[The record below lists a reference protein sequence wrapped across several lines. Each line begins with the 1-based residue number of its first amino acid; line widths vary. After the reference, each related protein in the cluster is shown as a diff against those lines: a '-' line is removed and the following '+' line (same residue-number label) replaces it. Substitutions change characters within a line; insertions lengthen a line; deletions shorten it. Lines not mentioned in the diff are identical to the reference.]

1 MMPVIM
7 QPNSDEV
14 RRIILTALAEDIG
27 HGDVTSNSTIP
38 ESLEFTLQFVA
49 REPLVVSG
57 IDVIGGVFEALD
69 GQVDYQP
76 RVLDGHA
83 VDAGQVMA
91 SVLGNARSIL
101 AGERVALN
109 LLQRMCGIATE
120 SARYV
125 KAIHGTGAVIL
136 DTRKTMPGLR
146 ELDKFAV
153 RCGGGKN
160 HRMRLDDAV
169 LIKDNHIAAVG
180 SVAGA
185 VARAKAS
192 NPATMQIEVECDTLA
207 QVQEALDAGADMLL
221 LDNMSLDDLCAAVAL
236 AKGKARCEASGNMTI
251 ERVRDVALTGVD
263 FISVGRITHSV
274 RNVDI
279 GLDAVG

>member
-1 MMPVIM
+1 MSVM
-7 QPNSDEV
+7 QPHPEEA
-14 RRIILTALAEDIG
+14 RRIILTALAEDVG

-38 ESLEFTLQFVA
+38 ETLEFTLQFIP
-49 REPLVVSG
+49 REPLVVAG
-57 IDVIGGVFEALD
+57 IEVIGGVFEALSA
-69 GQVDYQP
+69 GVDYQP
-76 RVLDGHA
+76 RVLDGQA

-91 SVLGNARSIL
+91 SVFGNARALL

-120 SARYV
+120 TARYV
-125 KAIHGTGAVIL
+125 KAIEGTGATIL

-180 SVAGA
+180 SVAQA
-185 VARAKAS
+185 VKQAKAAA
-192 NPATMQIEVECDTLA
+192 PATMQIEVECDTIA
-207 QVQEALDAGADMLL
+207 QVREALDAGADMLL
-221 LDNMSLDDLCAAVAL
+221 LDNMSLDNLREAVAL
-236 AKGKARCEASGNMTI
+236 AKGKARCEASGNMTL
-251 ERVRDVALTGVD
+251 ERVYEVALTGVD

>member
-1 MMPVIM
+1 MHVM
-7 QPNSDEV
+7 QPNPDEV
-14 RRIILTALAEDIG
+14 RRIILNALAEDIG

-38 ESLEFTLQFVA
+38 ESLETTLQFIP
-49 REPLVVSG
+49 REPLVVAG
-57 IDVIGGVFEALD
+57 IEVIGSVFETLD
-69 GQVDYQP
+69 SQVDYQP
-76 RVLDGHA
+76 RVLDGQA
-83 VDAGQVMA
+83 IEAGQVMA
-91 SVLGNARSIL
+91 SVMGNARALL

-109 LLQRMCGIATE
+109 LLARMCGIATE
-120 SARYV
+120 TARYV
-125 KAIHGTGAVIL
+125 KAIEGTGAVIL
-136 DTRKTMPGLR
+136 DTRKTMPCLR

-180 SVAGA
+180 SVAQA
-185 VARAKAS
+185 VARAKAA
-192 NPATMQIEVECDTLA
+192 NPATMQIEVECDTLT
-207 QVQEALDAGADMLL
+207 QVREALEAGADMLL
-221 LDNMSLDDLCAAVAL
+221 LDNMSLDDLRGSVTL
-236 AKGKARCEASGNMTI
+236 AKGKARCEASGNMTLDS
-251 ERVRDVALTGVD
+251 VRDVALTGVD